1 VIWRAFCKT
10 LFVYIMWAGLEETL
24 PYNGLRTCRGIVF
37 IVVIFLAVYAEIH
50 DPQMMRLYAP
60 ERFEAA
66 QMTGLPKCA
75 VWEPLV
81 SRGYTAVLYNR
92 AARCHRKNLPSRTL
106 SPPTRSSTPASQGY
120 PPSCVCRT
128 SLELANSI

>member
-1 VIWRAFCKT
+1 VKITDAIHE
-10 LFVYIMWAGLEETL
+10 FV
-24 PYNGLRTCRGIVF
+24 
-37 IVVIFLAVYAEIH
+37 
-50 DPQMMRLYAP
+50 LYK
-60 ERFEAA
+60 
-66 QMTGLPKCA
+66 QSLGMSY
-75 VWEPLV
+75 

-92 AARCHRKNLPSRTL
+92 AARCHRKNLPSHTL